1 MKDDNQQTFDEL
13 AETGN
18 LTSLLGALGGHLD
31 KYLSFDHDDAM
42 KRASD
47 WQQELNAEL
56 PEKGV
61 GAEQVIAEIGEVILP
76 NGSAI
81 PKPGFTSFITTG
93 ATSVGALATLSGSI
107 AAPQRIGL
115 NAFNY
120 LEQVSLRWMAEMLE
134 LPAEMKGLYSSGG
147 SVANLVALGAARQ
160 HAFEKIDI
168 DPAQE
173 GVIKPCRVYVSAS
186 CHNTINRAIAV
197 LGMGRR
203 SVMAIPVDTQG
214 RMRVELLNDAICLD
228 IQNNILPVAIVA
240 NAGSTSTGAIDL
252 LRDIGEVAS
261 QHNVWF
267 HVDGAYGLP
276 GILDPQTKPY
286 FDGLELA
293 DSVIVDPHKWL
304 GAPVGI
310 GATYL
315 RDYSLLYRA
324 FHQGEADYLEGSVY
338 QEGIQHSMENLGI
351 PYNDFGVELS
361 APCRGAVVWA
371 MLKEIGVEGMRA
383 RVCRHNAM
391 ARLLAEKANEHHN
404 LEVTQAPFLSIC
416 CFRYIDNNYT
426 DLNELNRQIHRQL
439 LLNNRNLPSTALVN
453 GQLSLRPCFVGA
465 RTHWSHV
472 TDLINEVIMIGEQL
486 TQENQRRNLT

>member
-1 MKDDNQQTFDEL
+1 MKDDHHQVFNEL
-13 AETGN
+13 AETGK
-18 LTSLLGALGGHLD
+18 LTDLLSALGTHLD
-31 KYLSFDHDDAM
+31 KYLSFEHDDSM
-42 KRASD
+42 KNSGD
-47 WQQELNAEL
+47 WQQQLNSEL

-61 GAEQVIAEIGEVILP
+61 GAQQVIAQIGEVVLP

-93 ATSVGALATLSGSI
+93 ATSIGALATLSGSV

-134 LPAEMKGLYSSGG
+134 LPTEMKGLYSSGG

-160 HAFEKIDI
+160 HAFEKIGV

-197 LGMGRR
+197 LGMGRN
-203 SVMAIPVDTQG
+203 SVKAIPVDESG
-214 RMRVELLNDAICLD
+214 RMRVELLNDAIRID

-240 NAGSTSTGAIDL
+240 NAGSTSTGAVDL
-252 LRDIGEVAS
+252 LRAIGEIAW
-261 QHNVWF
+261 QYGVWF

-276 GILDPQTKPY
+276 GILDPETKPY

-310 GATYL
+310 GATYV

-338 QEGIQHSMENLGI
+338 EENIQHSMDNLGI

-391 ARLLAEKANEHHN
+391 ARLLAEKANKHHN
-404 LEVTQAPFLSIC
+404 LELMLAPILSIC
-416 CFRYIDNNYT
+416 CFRYTHNNCH

-439 LLNNRNLPSTALVN
+439 LLNNQNLPSTAMVN

-472 TDLINEVIMIGEQL
+472 DDLLDEVLTIGDQL
-486 TQENQRRNLT
+486 MKEGI

>member
-1 MKDDNQQTFDEL
+1 MRNDTKQTFNEL
-13 AETGN
+13 AETGK
-18 LTSLLGALGGHLD
+18 LTSLLGTLGGHLD
-31 KYLSFDHDDAM
+31 KFLSFEHDDAM
-42 KRASD
+42 KSASD
-47 WQQELNAEL
+47 WQKKLNTCL
-56 PEKGV
+56 PQQGV
-61 GAEQVIAEIGEVILP
+61 GAEQVIAEIGEVVLP
-76 NGSAI
+76 NGSAV

-93 ATSVGALATLSGSI
+93 ATTIGALATLSGSI

-120 LEQVSLRWMAEMLE
+120 LEQVSLRWMSEMLS
-134 LPAEMKGLYSSGG
+134 LPSDMKGLYSSGG
-147 SVANLVALGAARQ
+147 SVANLVSLGAARQ
-160 HAFEKIDI
+160 YAFENIGI

-173 GVIKPCRVYVSAS
+173 GVSKACRVYVSAN
-186 CHNTINRAIAV
+186 CHNTVNRAISV
-197 LGMGRR
+197 LGMGRK
-203 SVMAIPVDTQG
+203 SVMPIPLDAQG
-214 RMRVELLNDAICLD
+214 RMQVELLAEAIRCD

-240 NAGSTSTGAIDL
+240 NAGSTSTGAVDL
-252 LRDIGEVAS
+252 LREIGEIAS
-261 QHNVWF
+261 QHNIWF

-276 GILDPQTKPY
+276 AILDPKTKPL

-324 FHQGEADYLEGSVY
+324 FQQGEADYLEGSFY
-338 QEGIQHSMENLGI
+338 EQNIQHSMDNLGI

-371 MLKEIGVEGMRA
+371 MLKEIGVDGMRA

-391 ARLLAEKANEHHN
+391 ARLLAEKANEHSK
-404 LEVTQAPFLSIC
+404 LEVTQAPVLSIC
-416 CFRYIDNNYT
+416 CFRYIDNNCK

-439 LLNNRNLPSTALVN
+439 LLNNQNLPSTALVN
-453 GQLSLRPCFVGA
+453 GQLSLRPCFIGA
-465 RTHWSHV
+465 RTHWIHV
-472 TDLINEVIMIGEQL
+472 TELLDEVVTVGNQIMKEGI
-486 TQENQRRNLT
+486 

>member
-1 MKDDNQQTFDEL
+1 MKIMENTQQNRFDEL

-18 LTSLLGALGGHLD
+18 LNYLLSTLGSHLD
-31 KYLSFDHDDAM
+31 NYLLFEHDDAM
-42 KRASD
+42 KNAND
-47 WQQELNAEL
+47 WQQKLNTAL
-56 PEKGV
+56 PQKGV
-61 GAEQVIAEIGEVILP
+61 GAEQVIMEIGKVVLP
-76 NGSAI
+76 NASAI

-93 ATSVGALATLSGSI
+93 ATSIGALATLSGSI

-120 LEQVSLRWMAEMLE
+120 LEQLSLRWMGEMLS
-134 LPAEMKGLYSSGG
+134 LPYDMKGLYSSGG

-160 HAFEKIDI
+160 SAFENIGI

-173 GVIKPCRVYVSAS
+173 GITKPCRIYVSAN
-186 CHNTINRAIAV
+186 CHNTINRAVAV
-197 LGMGRR
+197 LGMGRKR
-203 SVMAIPVDTQG
+203 VLSIPVDKQG
-214 RMRVELLNDAICLD
+214 RMQTKLLNDAICLD
-228 IQNNILPVAIVA
+228 VHNNVLPIAIVA
-240 NAGSTSTGAIDL
+240 NAGSTSTGAIDF
-252 LRDIGEVAS
+252 LRVIGEIAK
-261 QHNVWF
+261 QHKVWF

-276 GILDPQTKPY
+276 GILDPQVKPY
-286 FDGLELA
+286 YDGLELA
-293 DSVIVDPHKWL
+293 DSIIVDPHKWL

-338 QEGIQHSMENLGI
+338 EENIQHSMDNLGI

-371 MLKEIGVEGMRA
+371 MLKEIGVEGMRN

-391 ARLLAEKANEHHN
+391 ARLLAIKANEHDK
-404 LEVTQAPFLSIC
+404 LEVTHAPVLSIC
-416 CFRYIDNNYT
+416 CFRYINDNCN
-426 DLNELNRQIHRQL
+426 DLNKLNQQIHRQL
-439 LLNNRNLPSTALVN
+439 LRNNQNLPSTALVN

-465 RTHWSHV
+465 RTNWSQV
-472 TDLINEVIMIGEQL
+472 TELLDEVITIGDQL
-486 TQENQRRNLT
+486 IKEGI